1 MKKLI
6 LLIIILLPII
16 SFAQPNDDNS
26 VTKDSLAGNF
36 YIDISSTAFFDNL
49 EFANYIEKGYTLT
62 GFNFEPRLRYDIGN
76 RYSISAG
83 AHTLSYAGE
92 PEFDKISPV
101 VTIHT
106 FLSEKV
112 QLNLGTIDGKGCHGL
127 PEPVFMPEREFLNQ
141 PETGLQ
147 ILFTG
152 NRFEGETWINWEK
165 FLFFGD
171 TIQEEFTV
179 GVSGKVKLL
188 KDSDIRL
195 DIPLYALAVH
205 QGGQINVTESVV
217 STLANLGGG
226 VNFSVP
232 AGNGRVGVEALAFLG
247 KDLSP
252 NPHHIYKNGWAIYP
266 RAYYNFKSIYVDLGY
281 WKADSLMLPRGQQ
294 IFGSLSTV
302 HPHYN
307 SPEREIITANFVYS
321 KTLAKGFNLSGK
333 VQLYQVITESQ
344 LDFRFAVIVRFD
356 EQFLLR
362 RKKTLIKNR

>member
-1 MKKLI
+1 MRRI
-6 LLIIILLPII
+6 AVFIFILLPIM
-16 SFAQPNDDNS
+16 
-26 VTKDSLAGNF
+26 SLAQIWEDFLDSNDTLTGKF
-36 YIDISSTAFFDNL
+36 YVDISSTAFFDNL

-83 AHTLSYAGE
+83 AHALFYAGE
-92 PEFDKISPV
+92 PGFNQIIPV

-112 QLNLGTIDGKGCHGL
+112 ALNLGTIDGREAHGL
-127 PEPVFMPEREFLNQ
+127 PEPIFMPQREFLNQ

-179 GVSGKVKLL
+179 GVSGKVKLM
-188 KDSDIRL
+188 KDSNIRL
-195 DIPLYALAVH
+195 EVPLYALAVH
-205 QGGQINVTESVV
+205 HGGQINVTESRV
-217 STLANLGGG
+217 STLANIGGG
-226 VNFSVP
+226 VNLSFP
-232 AGNGRVGVEALAFLG
+232 AGNGRLGVEALALVG

-266 RAYYNFKSIYVDLGY
+266 RAYYNLNSIFVDIGY
-281 WKADSLMLPRGQQ
+281 WKADSLLLPRGQQ

-307 SPEREIITANFVYS
+307 SPEREIITANLIYS
-321 KTLAKGFNLSGK
+321 KSLAKGFNLAGK
-333 VQLYQVITESQ
+333 VQLYHVLTESQ
-344 LDFRFAVIVRFD
+344 LDFRFAVIARFD

-362 RKKTLIKNR
+362 RKKVSKNR